1 MYGSGSGMSGM
12 KPPKRKYPHPMYH
25 KTKKPMMVMAKT
37 PAEHA
42 RLEKAGYDHT
52 KPKSMK

>member
-1 MYGSGSGMSGM
+1 MYGSGSGMKGM
-12 KPPKRKYPHPMYH
+12 KKPPPKRKYPHAMY
-25 KTKKPMMVMAKT
+25 KGKKMVMAKT

-42 RLEKAGYDHT
+42 RLEKMGYNHT

>member
-1 MYGSGSGMSGM
+1 MYGSGSGM
-12 KPPKRKYPHPMYH
+12 KKPPPKRVYPHKMYKGNMV
-25 KTKKPMMVMAKT
+25 KTAKT

-42 RLEKAGYDHT
+42 RLEKLGYNHT